1 MKAQNNNPVKT
12 VLIISLG
19 FGIIFFFLNFRWA
32 LNTALI
38 IGLLGIISDR
48 ISKLIDF
55 LWMKLAKV
63 LSFIVPNILLSVIF
77 YLFLFPLAILSR
89 VFSNKSTLMLKNNKN
104 SLWVDKNTSMDK
116 VSFEKMW

>member
-1 MKAQNNNPVKT
+1 MKAKNNNPVKT
-12 VLIISLG
+12 VLIISVG
-19 FGIIFFFLNFRWA
+19 FGIIFFFLDLRWA
-32 LNTALI
+32 LNTSLI
-38 IGLLGIISDR
+38 IGLLGLISDR

-63 LSFIVPNILLSVIF
+63 LSFIVPNILLSIIF
-77 YLFLFPLAILSR
+77 YLFLFPFAILSR
-89 VFSNKSTLMLKNNKN
+89 VFSSKSTLMLKNNKN